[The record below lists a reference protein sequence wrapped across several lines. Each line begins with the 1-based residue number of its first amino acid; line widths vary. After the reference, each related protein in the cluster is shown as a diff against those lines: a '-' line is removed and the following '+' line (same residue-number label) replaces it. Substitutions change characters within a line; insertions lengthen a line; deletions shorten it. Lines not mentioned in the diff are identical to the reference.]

1 MLVYSVECGLKYK
14 LLDKWNEENPQRILD
29 SKDEKKKDILTSH
42 SLEKILKGLGQQG
55 NFKFPQLKT
64 VHKDIVNSENY
75 HQLYRYCIKTQE
87 RQLDKETKIEDSL
100 YDIVCWIKEGMI
112 RK

>member
-1 MLVYSVECGLKYK
+1 M
-14 LLDKWNEENPQRILD
+14 
-29 SKDEKKKDILTSH
+29 
-42 SLEKILKGLGQQG
+42 
-55 NFKFPQLKT
+55 
-64 VHKDIVNSENY
+64 NSENY

-100 YDIVCWIKEGMI
+100 YDIACWIKEGMR